1 MALHCLL
8 IDVIQ
13 AILEGLNYT
22 NSHFI
27 IIIMLEGLKE
37 GQFSRSEVKE
47 EVKVKLINI
56 VV

>member
-13 AILEGLNYT
+13 AILEGLSCT

-27 IIIMLEGLKE
+27 IIMMLEGLKE

-47 EVKVKLINI
+47 DVTVKLINI